1 MSITSDLDL
10 IWLQKR
16 AELCGCHCNRHEF
29 ADPTRPDLYLMVR
42 RTQRNPH
49 PSTLC
54 KFATVEE
61 VEECLTIVEEERL
74 GRKRA

>member
-1 MSITSDLDL
+1 VSTTSDIDL
-10 IWLQKR
+10 IWLRKR
-16 AELCGCHCNRHEF
+16 AELCGCYCNRHEN

-49 PSTLC
+49 PPTLC

-61 VEECLTIVEEERL
+61 VEECLAIVEEERL